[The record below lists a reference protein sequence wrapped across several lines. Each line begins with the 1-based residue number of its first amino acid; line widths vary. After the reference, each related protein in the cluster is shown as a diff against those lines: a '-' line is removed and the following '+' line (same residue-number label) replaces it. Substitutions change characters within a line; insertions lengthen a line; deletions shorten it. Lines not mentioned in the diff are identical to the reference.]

1 MYLLILAISC
11 PPVIFTSHYVSI
23 NSRSWYR
30 CEAKAPAFTSHYVSI
45 NSTTGDDKY
54 TILYNLH
61 PTMYLLILTEDQLA
75 AFALAKFTSHY
86 VSINSRI
93 SQMASIKI
101 ETFTSHYV
109 SINSYGTSNP
119 YIAYQIFTSHYVSIN
134 SSSTN
139 PVPSPIR

>member
-1 MYLLILAISC
+1 MMAHLLRLFTSHYVSINSLTEPADTKLTL
-11 PPVIFTSHYVSI
+11 IFTSHYVSI

-45 NSTTGDDKY
+45 NSAM
-54 TILYNLH
+54 ILPDGILKLNLH

-109 SINSYGTSNP
+109 SINS
-119 YIAYQIFTSHYVSIN
+119 
-134 SSSTN
+134 SSTN

>member
-1 MYLLILAISC
+1 
-11 PPVIFTSHYVSI
+11 
-23 NSRSWYR
+23 
-30 CEAKAPAFTSHYVSI
+30 
-45 NSTTGDDKY
+45 
-54 TILYNLH
+54 
-61 PTMYLLILTEDQLA
+61 
-75 AFALAKFTSHY
+75 
-86 VSINSRI
+86 
-93 SQMASIKI
+93 MASIKI